1 MLRRTSRHVPRHT
14 SYRVAPAKSA
24 RLQAVAAESAVSHH
38 ENAQTVD
45 KQTGDAQTGDVQ
57 SRDAQTENVQHE
69 NVRFAEPQSGQSG
82 QSGKRFVELQ
92 PVEPQSGKWSV
103 EPPLESQSRNQPVEP
118 QPETQTRAL
127 PEASSLQSPTHTEQ
141 DVLIPSSATSHNR
154 SNRNLHPLSL
164 SFAQATDITDVIAK
178 RRRLQQSLIVMR
190 VLTGM
195 LIIAAIVV
203 AGFPIVLQ
211 LHSAARL
218 SDTSTIAA
226 QRVAGWPYPQAK
238 EALAAAR
245 AYNKRLAISGQPVLG
260 EAVDPF
266 STNQGASKAKGK
278 DSVSAKDS
286 EYQALLDAGDGVMG
300 TIRIPQISVDLPIY
314 HGTSEKALASGA
326 GHLYGT
332 SLPVGGKSTHS
343 VITGHRGLVNAMM
356 FTRLDELKAG
366 DFFYIEV
373 MGQTLGY
380 EVDRI
385 SVIEPDDTSLL
396 RITPGEDRVTLM
408 TCTPYGINTQRL
420 LVSGHREPIPVP
432 APDPRDLHDARTLA
446 ILTVIVGTLGGW
458 LIVAMLRC
466 IRRMPWRVVRHA
478 TFWPQLW

>member
-14 SYRVAPAKSA
+14 AYRVAPAKSA

-38 ENAQTVD
+38 ENAQ
-45 KQTGDAQTGDVQ
+45 A
-57 SRDAQTENVQHE
+57 RDAQTE
-69 NVRFAEPQSGQSG
+69 NVRFAEPQS
-82 QSGKRFVELQ
+82 
-92 PVEPQSGKWSV
+92 
-103 EPPLESQSRNQPVEP
+103 RNQPVEP
-118 QPETQTRAL
+118 QSEAQTGMFL
-127 PEASSLQSPTHTEQ
+127 KTSSLRSTTHAEP
-141 DVLIPSSATSHNR
+141 DALILSSATSRNCSRGDRNR
-154 SNRNLHPLSL
+154 HDDRNRGNRNLHPRSL

-178 RRRLQQSLIVMR
+178 RRRLQHSLIIMR
-190 VLTGM
+190 VLTVL

-203 AGFPIVLQ
+203 AGFPIMLQ
-211 LHSAARL
+211 SQSAARL

-226 QRVAGWPYPQAK
+226 RRVAGWPYPQAK

-458 LIVAMLRC
+458 LIVAMFRC

-478 TFWPQLW
+478 AFWPQLW